1 MSCDADVIHLYCI
14 VSLSRRFMTELNL
27 QWDSDYSDDFT
38 HALGGQVGQVG
49 ARQRGQLDFH
59 TKREMDMRE
68 KKELET
74 AAERTK
80 QRLHLAALE
89 HSPNTLVNGTSV
101 EFGDKVSEPQSTSKA
116 SLLFYSSFHV
126 YCCQY
131 TFVHRYWWCSA
142 NMIAR
147 SNCMH
152 MHLCYSLRG
161 ERL

>member
-1 MSCDADVIHLYCI
+1 
-14 VSLSRRFMTELNL
+14 MTELNL
-27 QWDSDYSDDFT
+27 QWDSDYLDDFP
-38 HALGGQVGQVG
+38 HALGGQLGKGEGGQVG

-89 HSPNTLVNGTSV
+89 HSPNSLVNGTLV

-126 YCCQY
+126 YCCRLA
-131 TFVHRYWWCSA
+131 VHRY
-142 NMIAR
+142 
-147 SNCMH
+147 
-152 MHLCYSLRG
+152 
-161 ERL
+161 